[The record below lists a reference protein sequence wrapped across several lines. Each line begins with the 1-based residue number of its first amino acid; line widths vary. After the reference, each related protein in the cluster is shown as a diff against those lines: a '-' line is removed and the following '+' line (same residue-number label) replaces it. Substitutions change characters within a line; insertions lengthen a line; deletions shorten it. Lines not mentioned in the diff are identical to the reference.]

1 MPYLPG
7 SVTDHGCT
15 SIHFGENQL
24 SPGSIGISPLS
35 TGHPP
40 VLQHR
45 WVRASTRSYPRF
57 TLPMD
62 SSPGFGSAPGNEHA
76 LFRLAFAPAP
86 RLLPPLNLSGRLVGA
101 RAAETNSPD
110 HSTKGTPSG
119 LPPGRPK
126 GEHSLRLLV
135 GAGVQGLFHPPLGVL
150 FTFPSRYSCTIG
162 GQVVF
167 SLGGWSPRLPTGF
180 RVSRGTQGPQSQRAR
195 PSPTGLSPA
204 PARRSRPLRLST
216 RVGPVNDPGPT
227 TPGAANRPRG
237 LGSSRFARHYS
248 GNLTLISLPRG
259 TEMFQFPRFPAGIA
273 YAFSAG

>member
-7 SVTDHGCT
+7 RRLDHGCT

-40 VLQHR
+40 VLQHW

-62 SSPGFGSAPGNEHA
+62 SSPGFGSDPGNA
-76 LFRLAFAPAP
+76 SRPLQTRFRSGSTA
-86 RLLPPLNLSGRLVGA
+86 LPPLNLFRCRHQLAGSFYKRHA
-101 RAAETNSPD
+101 DRP
-110 HSTKGTPSG
+110 
-119 LPPGRPK
+119 PPGSPLRRIT
-126 GEHSLRLLV
+126 LRLLV

-167 SLGGWSPRLPTGF
+167 SLGGWSPLLPTGF

-216 RVGPVNDPGPT
+216 RS
-227 TPGAANRPRG
+227 R
-237 LGSSRFARHYS
+237 SS
-248 GNLTLISLPRG
+248 
-259 TEMFQFPRFPAGIA
+259 
-273 YAFSAG
+273 

>member
-1 MPYLPG
+1 MVGVGNRQTAPSPSSALPPRQP
-7 SVTDHGCT
+7 TCDHGCT
-15 SIHFGENQL
+15 SIQFGENQL

-40 VLQHR
+40 VLQHW

-62 SSPGFGSAPGNEHA
+62 SSPGFGSDPGNSNA

-86 RLLPPLNLSGRLVGA
+86 RLFRRCRLTSSCPPKAA
-101 RAAETNSPD
+101 RAADINSPD

-119 LPPGRPK
+119 LPGASPLPRNT
-126 GEHSLRLLV
+126 LRLLV

-167 SLGGWSPRLPTGF
+167 SLGGWSPLLPTGF
-180 RVSRGTQGPQSQRAR
+180 LVSRGTQGPRSQSAR

-216 RVGPVNDPGPT
+216 RIAPVSDPGPT
-227 TPGAANRPRG
+227 TPSAANPTGFG
-237 LGSSRFARHYS
+237 LLPFRSPLLRESHLDFSSSRY
-248 GNLTLISLPRG
+248 
-259 TEMFQFPRFPAGIA
+259 
-273 YAFSAG
+273 